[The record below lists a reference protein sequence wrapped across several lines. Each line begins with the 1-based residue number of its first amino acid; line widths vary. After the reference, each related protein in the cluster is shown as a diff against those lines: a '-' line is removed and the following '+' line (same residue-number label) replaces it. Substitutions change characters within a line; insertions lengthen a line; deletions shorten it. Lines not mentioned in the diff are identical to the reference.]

1 MGHAIEVR
9 DVSKRFKLRHEKS
22 LKERVLRLG
31 RDAPEVFWALRD
43 LEVLVD
49 QGSTVGLI
57 GHNGSG
63 KSTLLKCIAGILRP
77 TTGSITTTGRV
88 AALLELGAGFQP
100 DLTGRENV
108 YLNGSILGLARREIA
123 RHFDDIVAFSELEQ
137 FIDTQVKHYS
147 SGMFVRLGFAVA
159 VNVDPDILLIDEVL
173 AVGDEAFQRKC
184 LDRVREFQREGR
196 TIVFVTHAVSQ
207 VQEICDRAVV
217 LDHGLV
223 VADGEPAAAIHTF
236 RDYLYSGTATTDS
249 AGSTSVSGGGRRTGA
264 IGGARSAPP
273 SEMELRATKAV
284 RIADVQFEYPEFGT
298 RGHMLPNE
306 PLVIR
311 VRYRSE
317 HRVDDV
323 MCGLGIHDSTGRLL
337 FGTNTKF
344 LGVPIPPIDGEVEV
358 VFRFATLPVL
368 GGDYRVSFAV
378 QNYDESIT
386 YDWSEQRHQIAV
398 LSNERSHGVLAIEL
412 AVEVTP

>member
-1 MGHAIEVR
+1 MGHAIEIQQ
-9 DVSKRFKLRHEKS
+9 VSKRFRLRHEKS
-22 LKERVLRLG
+22 LKERVLAFG
-31 RDAPEVFWALRD
+31 RDPGEVFWALRD
-43 LEVLVD
+43 IDAAID

-77 TTGSITTTGRV
+77 TTGTITTTGRV

-108 YLNGSILGLARREIA
+108 FLNGSILGLTRREIA
-123 RHFDDIVAFSELEQ
+123 HHFDDIVAFSELEQ

-159 VNVDPDILLIDEVL
+159 VNLDPDILLIDEVL

-207 VQEICDRAVV
+207 VQEICERAIV
-217 LDHGLV
+217 LDHGVV
-223 VADGEPAAAIHTF
+223 VADADPAAAIAEF
-236 RDYLYSGTATTDS
+236 RERLYARPGLDEAPA
-249 AGSTSVSGGGRRTGA
+249 AGSGRRTGVVTSSR
-264 IGGARSAPP
+264 GAPP

-284 RIADVQFEYPEFGT
+284 QIVGVDFEYPDCES
-298 RGHMLPNE
+298 RGYVLAGE
-306 PLVIR
+306 PLAIR
-311 VRYRSE
+311 VHYRSE
-317 HRVDDV
+317 QRIDDV

-337 FGTNTKF
+337 FGSNTKF
-344 LGVPIPPIDGEVEV
+344 IGVALPPVDGDLDV
-358 VFRFATLPVL
+358 VFRFDALPLL
-368 GGDYRVSFAV
+368 GGDYRVSFAI
-378 QNYDESIT
+378 QNYDESVT
-386 YDWSEQRHQIAV
+386 YDWLEQRHQIAV
-398 LSNERSHGVLAIEL
+398 LTTDRSHGSVALRMTAE
-412 AVEVTP
+412 AS

>member
-1 MGHAIEVR
+1 MGHAIEIR
-9 DVSKRFKLRHEKS
+9 QVSKRFRLRHEKS
-22 LKERVLRLG
+22 LKERVLSFG
-31 RDAPEVFWALRD
+31 RDTGEVFWALRD
-43 LEVLVD
+43 VDAAID

-77 TTGSITTTGRV
+77 TTGTITTTGRV

-108 YLNGSILGLARREIA
+108 FLNGSILGLTRREIA

-159 VNVDPDILLIDEVL
+159 VNLDPDILLIDEVL

-207 VQEICDRAVV
+207 VQEICERAIV
-217 LDHGLV
+217 LDHGNV
-223 VADGEPAAAIHTF
+223 VADDEPTEAIAEF
-236 RDYLYSGTATTDS
+236 RDRLYAPSGIEGPETR
-249 AGSTSVSGGGRRTGA
+249 GGGRHTGA
-264 IGGARSAPP
+264 ITSSRAAPP

-284 RIADVQFEYPEFGT
+284 QIVAVEFEYPECES
-298 RGHMLPNE
+298 RGYVLAGDPFT
-306 PLVIR
+306 IR
-311 VRYRSE
+311 VTYRAE
-317 HRVDDV
+317 RRVDDV

-337 FGTNTKF
+337 FGSNTKF
-344 LGVPIPPIDGEVEV
+344 IGVALPPVEHELVV
-358 VFRFATLPVL
+358 VFRFESLSLL
-368 GGDYRVSFAV
+368 GGDYRVSFAI
-378 QNYDESIT
+378 QNYDESVT
-386 YDWSEQRHQIAV
+386 YDWLEQRHQISV
-398 LSNERSHGVLAIEL
+398 LANDRAHGVVALQMT
-412 AVEVTP
+412 VEPA

>member
-1 MGHAIEVR
+1 MGYAIEVR
-9 DVSKRFKLRHEKS
+9 DVSKRFQLRHEKS
-22 LKERVLRLG
+22 VKERVLRL
-31 RDAPEVFWALRD
+31 RREPPEAFWALRD
-43 LEVLVD
+43 IEVLVD

-77 TTGSITTTGRV
+77 NAGTITTTGRV

-108 YLNGSILGLARREIA
+108 FLNGSILGLSRREIA

-159 VNVDPDILLIDEVL
+159 VNLDPDILLIDEVL

-207 VQEICDRAVV
+207 VQEICERAVV
-217 LDHGLV
+217 LDHGVL
-223 VADGEPAAAIHTF
+223 VADGDPAAAIATF
-236 RDYLYSGTATTDS
+236 REHLYRGADGATG
-249 AGSTSVSGGGRRTGA
+249 APGAGGGRRTGA
-264 IGGARSAPP
+264 IDGSRGAPP
-273 SEMELRATKAV
+273 SEMELRATKQV
-284 RIADVQFEYPEFGT
+284 RIERVDFEYPNCT
-298 RGHMLPNE
+298 QRSHLLPNE
-306 PLVIR
+306 PLAITVH
-311 VRYRSE
+311 YRADA
-317 HRVDDV
+317 RVDDV
-323 MCGLGIHDSTGRLL
+323 MCGLGIHDSNGRLL
-337 FGTNTKF
+337 FGTNSKF
-344 LGVPIPPIDGEVEV
+344 LGVAVPPIDGEAAVT
-358 VFRFATLPVL
+358 FRFASVPLL

-386 YDWSEQRHQIAV
+386 YDWSEQRHQLAV
-398 LSNERSHGVLAIEL
+398 LPTDRAHGVIAFDMVIE
-412 AVEVTP
+412 AG